1 MQVRLS
7 ACHYP
12 IELLLCKTCLNT
24 HDRCQIIVFVYYQF
38 QKQPNKKQPN
48 KFQEITATYCA
59 KASLFPASLTWVIEI
74 SKCILDSESVIEGW
88 FVDSRAAYIEERNI

>member
-1 MQVRLS
+1 MQVRLF

-38 QKQPNKKQPN
+38 QKQPNK
-48 KFQEITATYCA
+48 FQEITATYCA

-74 SKCILDSESVIEGW
+74 SKSIEDSESVVEGW